1 LPKIWVPDSSAN
13 PLSTLDISELVT
25 VQDIMEE
32 LRYGPNGGLLY
43 ALEYLAE
50 NTDWLKEQLGDFEDD
65 YLIID
70 CPGQIELY
78 THIPV
83 MTRIFSELQSW
94 GYSLVSLYLID
105 SQFMTDTSK
114 FISASLMCLSAM
126 LQFELPHLNV
136 ITKMDLLG
144 SKGDSDDMEKFFTV
158 DVRTLTA
165 ELNKSMRPDFREL
178 NLAIATVVDD
188 FNMVSYLPLNI
199 KDDESI
205 AAILYQID
213 TATQYGETE
222 EPKEPGDGDVDFDE
236 YGDAG
241 DDE

>member
-1 LPKIWVPDSSAN
+1 MHLASCFV
-13 PLSTLDISELVT
+13 TLDISDLVT

-32 LRYGPNGGLLY
+32 LNYGPNGGLLY

-50 NTDWLKEQLGDFEDD
+50 NTDWLKEQLGEFEED

-83 MTRIFSELQSW
+83 MNRIISDIQAW
-94 GYSLVSLYLID
+94 GYNVCALYLID

-126 LQFELPHLNV
+126 LQFELPHLNI

-144 SKGDSDDMEKFFTV
+144 SKGESEDMEKFFQV
-158 DVRTLTA
+158 DIRTLTA
-165 ELNKSMRPDFREL
+165 ELNKSMRPDFKEL
-178 NLAIATVVDD
+178 NYAIANVVDD

-199 KDDESI
+199 KDDESV

-213 TATQYGETE
+213 TATQYGEAE
-222 EPKEPGDGDVDFDE
+222 EPKDPKDDDIDWDKVGGD
-236 YGDAG
+236 Y
-241 DDE
+241 